1 MDDKFKEAFAFGKA
15 DAFRSIHGGLG
26 GATPKP
32 VKEITKNDLKLPFNV
47 WRAINLERGPA
58 RTLGKKD
65 KLEELGECVFCS
77 GGSFFCNSFSL
88 VVVSRS
94 H

>member
-32 VKEITKNDLKLPFNV
+32 VKEITKNDLKLPLSHFY
-47 WRAINLERGPA
+47 NL
-58 RTLGKKD
+58 
-65 KLEELGECVFCS
+65 S
-77 GGSFFCNSFSL
+77 NSKS
-88 VVVSRS
+88 SY
-94 H
+94 